1 MLNYLK
7 TNREGQF
14 LVIGILL
21 TVLGFSLSIMD
32 LTSSRWAFY
41 GAIVFLGFYAAKEAL
56 VETFKHKAPN
66 DALLMI
72 LSALGATLIQYESE
86 GAVLLLIFAG
96 AEVLEDYV
104 TDKATDSISELM
116 SSVPNQAHIMREN
129 GKVDR
134 VPTDSLAIGD
144 TVIVQKGAQL
154 PIDGT
159 IDRQAVL
166 NESALTGESIPV
178 EKSSGDMVYAGTL
191 NEGDV
196 FYLTVTQTSND
207 TIFSNII
214 HMVKQAQQQPSK
226 KARWIDT
233 FESYYVTGVLIA
245 VPLFIIGLFFLQDL
259 SWQDAFYRGLVLLT
273 VASPCAL
280 VASITPA
287 TLSAISNGAKNGILF
302 KGGKVMERFGE
313 LKTLYTDKTGTLTQ
327 GEFNVTDY
335 ELADDYLPTLVYME
349 QQSNHPIAQA
359 IVAHFKSEKIEL
371 PTESAQIE
379 EIAGAGLK
387 MGNITVGKPD
397 LFKQSTGIETVQAA
411 IDSTDTTVIIAE
423 HDRIVGYVNLA
434 DKIRDS
440 SQEAVQQFQAAGVEV
455 VLLTGDQ
462 QRVAEAVATDIGI
475 PKTYAELLP
484 EDKMNFIQS
493 SQSSNEVVGMIG
505 DGINDAPALAHADIG
520 IAMGSGSQAAM
531 ESADI
536 VIVKNDLQKLFNSY
550 RLSQRLDKIIK
561 QNLFFAIGVIITL
574 ITLNILGWLDLPM
587 GVVFHEVST
596 ILVIL
601 NGLRLLRN
609 SSTAATEANTSQQ
622 HTADE
627 SETVTQ

>member
-1 MLNYLK
+1 MMWNYLK

-14 LVIGILL
+14 LVIGIVL
-21 TVLGFSLSIMD
+21 TVLGFA
-32 LTSSRWAFY
+32 LTVLGLAGSHWVFY
-41 GAIVFLGFYAAKEAL
+41 GAIGFLGFYAAKDAV

-66 DALLMI
+66 DALLMV
-72 LSALGATLIQYESE
+72 LSALGAALIQYESE

-104 TDKATDSISELM
+104 TAKATDSISELM
-116 SSVPNQAHIMREN
+116 SSVPNEAHIMRKN
-129 GKVDR
+129 GDVEI
-134 VPTDSLAIGD
+134 VPTDTLEVGD
-144 TVIVQKGAQL
+144 TVVVQKGAQL

-159 IDRQAVL
+159 IDRQAVV
-166 NESALTGESIPV
+166 NEAALTGESIPV
-178 EKSSGDMVYAGTL
+178 EKASGEMVYAGTL

-196 FYLTVTQTSND
+196 FYLTVTQTSD
-207 TIFSNII
+207 QTIFSNII
-214 HMVKQAQQQPSK
+214 HMVEQAQQQPSK

-233 FESYYVTGVLIA
+233 FEAYYVTGVLIA
-245 VPLFIIGLFFLQDL
+245 VPLFIIGLFFLQEL
-259 SWQDAFYRGLVLLT
+259 SWQAAFYRGLVLLT

-302 KGGKVMERFGE
+302 KGGKAMERFGE

-327 GEFNVTDY
+327 GEFSVTDY
-335 ELADDYLPTLVYME
+335 ELADDYLSTLVYME

-359 IVAHFKSEKIEL
+359 IVAHFKSEKVEL
-371 PTESAQIE
+371 PTEPAQIE
-379 EIAGAGLK
+379 EIAGAGLR

-397 LFKQSTGIETVQAA
+397 LFKKSTGIEAVQAA
-411 IDSTDTTVIIAE
+411 IDGPETTIIVAE
-423 HDRIVGYVNLA
+423 HDCIVGYVNLA
-434 DKIRDS
+434 DKIRVS
-440 SQEAVQQFQAAGVEV
+440 SQQAVHHFQAAGIEV

-462 QRVAEAVATDIGI
+462 QRVAEAIAAEIGI

-484 EDKMNFIQS
+484 EDKLNFIQS

-574 ITLNILGWLDLPM
+574 ITLNILGWLDLPL

-609 SSTAATEANTSQQ
+609 SYTAAIETNTSHQ
-622 HTADE
+622 HTTDHP
-627 SETVTQ
+627 ETVI

>member
-1 MLNYLK
+1 MMWNYLK

-14 LVIGILL
+14 LVIGIAL
-21 TVLGFSLSIMD
+21 TVLGFALTALD
-32 LTSSRWAFY
+32 LADSRWVFY
-41 GAIVFLGFYAAKEAL
+41 GAIGFLGFYAAKDAV

-66 DALLMI
+66 DALLMV

-104 TDKATDSISELM
+104 TAKATDSISELM
-116 SSVPNQAHIMREN
+116 SSVPNEAHVMRKN
-129 GKVDR
+129 GDVEI
-134 VPTDSLAIGD
+134 VPTDTLEVGD
-144 TVIVQKGAQL
+144 TVVVQKGAQL

-159 IDRQAVL
+159 IDRQAVV
-166 NESALTGESIPV
+166 NEAALTGESIPV
-178 EKSSGDMVYAGTL
+178 EKASGEMVYAGTL

-196 FYLTVTQTSND
+196 FYLTVTQTSD
-207 TIFSNII
+207 QTIFSNII
-214 HMVKQAQQQPSK
+214 HMVEQAQQHPST

-233 FESYYVTGVLIA
+233 FEAYYVTGVLIA
-245 VPLFIIGLFFLQDL
+245 VPLFIIGLFFLQEL
-259 SWQDAFYRGLVLLT
+259 SWQAAFYRGLVLLT

-302 KGGKVMERFGE
+302 KGGKAMERFGE

-327 GEFNVTDY
+327 GEFSVTDY
-335 ELADDYLPTLVYME
+335 ELADDYLSTLVYME

-371 PTESAQIE
+371 PTEPDQIE
-379 EIAGAGLK
+379 EIAGAGLR

-397 LFKQSTGIETVQAA
+397 LFKTSTGIEAVQAA
-411 IDSTDTTVIIAE
+411 IDGPETTIIVAE
-423 HDRIVGYVNLA
+423 HDCIVGYVNLA
-434 DKIRDS
+434 DKIRVS
-440 SQEAVQQFQAAGVEV
+440 SQQAVHHFQAAGIEV

-462 QRVAEAVATDIGI
+462 QRVAEAIAAEIGI

-561 QNLFFAIGVIITL
+561 QNLFFAIGVILTL

-609 SSTAATEANTSQQ
+609 SSTAAIETNTSHQ
-622 HTADE
+622 HTADHP
-627 SETVTQ
+627 ETVI

>member
-7 TNREGQF
+7 TNCEGQF

-21 TVLGFSLSIMD
+21 TALGFSLSIID
-32 LTSSRWAFY
+32 LTSSRWVFY
-41 GAIVFLGFYAAKEAL
+41 GAIVFLGFHATKEAL

-66 DALLMI
+66 DALLMV

-104 TDKATDSISELM
+104 TDKATDSISKLM

-214 HMVKQAQQQPSK
+214 HMVEQAQQQPSK

-245 VPLFIIGLFFLQDL
+245 VPLFIIGLFFLQEL
-259 SWQDAFYRGLVLLT
+259 SWQAAFYRGLVLLT

-302 KGGKVMERFGE
+302 KGGKVM
-313 LKTLYTDKTGTLTQ
+313 
-327 GEFNVTDY
+327 
-335 ELADDYLPTLVYME
+335 
-349 QQSNHPIAQA
+349 
-359 IVAHFKSEKIEL
+359 
-371 PTESAQIE
+371 
-379 EIAGAGLK
+379 
-387 MGNITVGKPD
+387 
-397 LFKQSTGIETVQAA
+397 
-411 IDSTDTTVIIAE
+411 
-423 HDRIVGYVNLA
+423 
-434 DKIRDS
+434 
-440 SQEAVQQFQAAGVEV
+440 
-455 VLLTGDQ
+455 
-462 QRVAEAVATDIGI
+462 
-475 PKTYAELLP
+475 
-484 EDKMNFIQS
+484 
-493 SQSSNEVVGMIG
+493 
-505 DGINDAPALAHADIG
+505 
-520 IAMGSGSQAAM
+520 
-531 ESADI
+531 
-536 VIVKNDLQKLFNSY
+536 
-550 RLSQRLDKIIK
+550 
-561 QNLFFAIGVIITL
+561 
-574 ITLNILGWLDLPM
+574 
-587 GVVFHEVST
+587 
-596 ILVIL
+596 
-601 NGLRLLRN
+601 
-609 SSTAATEANTSQQ
+609 
-622 HTADE
+622 
-627 SETVTQ
+627 

>member
-41 GAIVFLGFYAAKEAL
+41 GAIIFLGFYAAKEAL

-302 KGGKVMERFGE
+302 KGVR
-313 LKTLYTDKTGTLTQ
+313 LW
-327 GEFNVTDY
+327 N
-335 ELADDYLPTLVYME
+335 A
-349 QQSNHPIAQA
+349 S
-359 IVAHFKSEKIEL
+359 
-371 PTESAQIE
+371 
-379 EIAGAGLK
+379 
-387 MGNITVGKPD
+387 
-397 LFKQSTGIETVQAA
+397 
-411 IDSTDTTVIIAE
+411 
-423 HDRIVGYVNLA
+423 VN
-434 DKIRDS
+434 
-440 SQEAVQQFQAAGVEV
+440 
-455 VLLTGDQ
+455 
-462 QRVAEAVATDIGI
+462 
-475 PKTYAELLP
+475 
-484 EDKMNFIQS
+484 
-493 SQSSNEVVGMIG
+493 
-505 DGINDAPALAHADIG
+505 
-520 IAMGSGSQAAM
+520 
-531 ESADI
+531 
-536 VIVKNDLQKLFNSY
+536 
-550 RLSQRLDKIIK
+550 
-561 QNLFFAIGVIITL
+561 
-574 ITLNILGWLDLPM
+574 
-587 GVVFHEVST
+587 
-596 ILVIL
+596 
-601 NGLRLLRN
+601 
-609 SSTAATEANTSQQ
+609 
-622 HTADE
+622 
-627 SETVTQ
+627 